1 MQANPELLLVDDN
14 NSDVKLT
21 LHAMQQF
28 GAITKVAVVRDGE
41 EALEFLFGRGRYI
54 ASHRP
59 LSLRLI
65 LLDLKLPKINGF
77 EVLRAI
83 KADDSTRSIPVVV
96 LTSSN
101 QERDLI
107 ESYELGANSYVQ
119 KPVDFDLFATVVRK
133 IRDYWLSVNLMPR
146 LSHSADI
153 DAPDS
158 GRSSD

>member
-21 LHAMQQF
+21 LHAMQQS
-28 GAITKVAVVRDGE
+28 GALTKVAVVRDGE
-41 EALEFLFGRGRYI
+41 EALEFLFGRGRYV

-119 KPVDFDLFATVVRK
+119 KPVDFDLFAAVIRNL
-133 IRDYWLSVNLMPR
+133 RDYWLSINLVPHFGPPVGTAE
-146 LSHSADI
+146 S
-153 DAPDS
+153 DS
-158 GRSSD
+158 GDIQ